1 MEWSTHSPIPE
12 YNFAIVPEVHGLD
25 PFWEAKKTGKPL
37 FKGEYEE
44 IHMPNNSGQPFILGM
59 IFLFF
64 GFFMVFSWWM
74 PAIITGVG
82 IIIMLAVR
90 SFERD
95 HGHHISV
102 KEIAKTEAK
111 LRGDGV

>member
-1 MEWSTHSPIPE
+1 
-12 YNFAIVPEVHGLD
+12 
-25 PFWEAKKTGKPL
+25 
-37 FKGEYEE
+37 
-44 IHMPNNSGQPFILGM
+44 MPNNSGQPFILGM